1 MPARYCSLSQ
11 QGHLQPHSKSRA
23 WQLSTLLLNA
33 LQYYGLEKVLLLG
46 MIMLESLATLH
57 INIDTSQKSFL
68 KITKNNLDN
77 LV

>member
-46 MIMLESLATLH
+46 MIMLESLTTLH
-57 INIDTSQKSFL
+57 VNIATSQKNFL
-68 KITKNNLDN
+68 KITKKQPR
-77 LV
+77 

>member
-11 QGHLQPHSKSRA
+11 QGHLQPLSKSRA

-57 INIDTSQKSFL
+57 VNIATSQKSFFEDHQ
-68 KITKNNLDN
+68 KTT
-77 LV
+77 

>member
-23 WQLSTLLLNA
+23 WQLSSTLLLNA

-57 INIDTSQKSFL
+57 VNIATSQKSFL
-68 KITKNNLDN
+68 KITKKQPR
-77 LV
+77 

>member
-46 MIMLESLATLH
+46 REFGNITCKYSHISKKFFEDHQKAT
-57 INIDTSQKSFL
+57 
-68 KITKNNLDN
+68 
-77 LV
+77 

>member
-46 MIMLESLATLH
+46 MIMLESLVTLH
-57 INIDTSQKSFL
+57 VNIATSQKVF
-68 KITKNNLDN
+68 
-77 LV
+77 

>member
-46 MIMLESLATLH
+46 MNMLESLATLH
-57 INIDTSQKSFL
+57 VPPTSQKSFL
-68 KITKNNLDN
+68 KITKKQPR
-77 LV
+77 